1 MSASS
6 TNTAT
11 TPTAGTP
18 AATVTHPAAFPW
30 SGLIIIA
37 SAIFLTVTTEFLPTG
52 LLPDMAR
59 ELTVSPSQIGFLVT
73 VFAGTVVLST
83 APLTILTRK
92 YSRKRLVVVVMLV
105 LAFGTG
111 LAAIAPS
118 YEILLLAR
126 VIGGLAHGLFWA
138 VVGAYAGHLVPKHQL
153 GRAIAITS
161 AGGTT
166 AFVLGIP
173 VGTMLGHAVGWRLA
187 FAIVGVAVVG
197 IAALVVKFLPPVVH
211 LEHLRTGEIPL
222 PLRKDRSIRGV
233 ALICVII
240 IVMML
245 GQFTFYTYIAPYLI
259 AVSGFPGG
267 QIGLLLLAYGLG
279 GAVGLALSAVI
290 GARYPRGGLI
300 GSVVLVV
307 LSVLTL
313 TLFSTNQVVVVVAF
327 ICWGTFFGGVPA
339 LLQVRMLQVAS
350 ARIRDAASA
359 SFATAFNIAIACGAL
374 IGGTLIDRVGIAVLP
389 WVELM
394 FLVAALGIMVMAE
407 FVRSRS
413 RSGA

>member
-1 MSASS
+1 MSV
-6 TNTAT
+6 TAT
-11 TPTAGTP
+11 QTPSHT
-18 AATVTHPAAFPW
+18 AFPW
-30 SGLIIIA
+30 SGLVIIA
-37 SAIFLTVTTEFLPTG
+37 CAIFLTVTTEFLPTG
-52 LLPDMAR
+52 LLPDMAHD
-59 ELTVSPSQIGFLVT
+59 LSVTPSQIGFLVT

-83 APLTILTRK
+83 APLTILTRR
-92 YSRKRLVVVVMLV
+92 YSRKRLVVIVMLI

-118 YEILLLAR
+118 YEILVVAR

-187 FAIVGVAVVG
+187 FAIVGIAVVL
-197 IAALVVKFLPPVVH
+197 IAALVVKFLPPVSH
-211 LEHLRTGEIPL
+211 LEELRTGEIPV
-222 PLRKDRSIRGV
+222 PLRQDRSIRGV
-233 ALICVII
+233 VFICLTI
-240 IVMML
+240 IVLML

-259 AVSGFPGG
+259 EVSGFPGD
-267 QIGLLLLAYGLG
+267 QIGVLLLAYGLG
-279 GAVGLALSAVI
+279 GALGLALSAVI

-300 GSVVLVV
+300 GSVALVA
-307 LSVLTL
+307 LSVLML
-313 TLFSTNQVVVVVAF
+313 AVFSSDRTIVVIAF

-359 SFATAFNIAIACGAL
+359 SFATAFNIAIAGGALLGGAL
-374 IGGTLIDRVGIAVLP
+374 IDTVGLKVLP
-389 WVELM
+389 FVELG
-394 FLVAALGIMVMAE
+394 FLVAVLTLMIVAE
-407 FVRSRS
+407 LARSRRPRWAKFFKQAQ
-413 RSGA
+413 RS

>member
-1 MSASS
+1 M
-6 TNTAT
+6 
-11 TPTAGTP
+11 
-18 AATVTHPAAFPW
+18 
-30 SGLIIIA
+30 IIA
-37 SAIFLTVTTEFLPTG
+37 CAIFLTVTTEFLPTG
-52 LLPDMAR
+52 LLPDMAG
-59 ELTVSPSQIGFLVT
+59 ELAVTPSQIGFLIT

-92 YSRKRLVVVVMLV
+92 YSRKRLVVIVMLV

-118 YEILLLAR
+118 YEILVVAR

-187 FAIVGVAVVG
+187 FAIVGIAVVL
-197 IAALVVKFLPPVVH
+197 IAALVVRFLPPVSH
-211 LEHLRTGEIPL
+211 LEDLRTGEISL
-222 PLRKDRSIRGV
+222 PLRQDRSIPGV

-245 GQFTFYTYIAPYLI
+245 GQFSFYTYIAPYLI
-259 AVSGFPGG
+259 EVSGFPVG
-267 QIGLLLLAYGLG
+267 QIGVLLLAYGVG
-279 GAVGLALSAVI
+279 GAVGLALSAVV

-300 GSVVLVV
+300 GSVVLVT
-307 LSVLTL
+307 LSVLML
-313 TLFSTNQVVVVVAF
+313 ALFSTDKVIVVIAF
-327 ICWGTFFGGVPA
+327 VCWGTCFGGVPA

-350 ARIRDAASA
+350 PRIRDAASA

-374 IGGTLIDRVGIAVLP
+374 IGGALIDRVGIGVLP
-389 WVELM
+389 FVELI
-394 FLVAALGIMVMAE
+394 FLLAALGIMVGVE
-407 FVRSRS
+407 TIQPRLRSTL
-413 RSGA
+413 G